1 MDFVCGG
8 LDQEDWRG
16 CREEE
21 LTVGWEGG
29 GKGHRTILFTCRVSL
44 MEMMH

>member
-1 MDFVCGG
+1 VDFVSSAFVCGG

-29 GKGHRTILFTCRVSL
+29 AKGTEQSSL
-44 MEMMH
+44 LAEFH